1 MRIMMS
7 MSTEYI
13 DLTALDI
20 DFNHFSHRLGR

>member
-13 DLTALDI
+13 DLTALNI
-20 DFNHFSHRLGR
+20 DFNHLSHRFGG

>member
-7 MSTEYI
+7 VSTKYI

-20 DFNHFSHRLGR
+20 DFNHLPRRFGG